1 MGKWGELVGI
11 WQTDLW
17 TWITG
22 WGWQVLLIGAATIL
36 AIAIS
41 FHLLTCLSRYLA
53 SLAPEARINQTL
65 WLWLRIMV
73 STLLGATGAIFILR
87 LFGLDATR
95 FLAPVWKWLG
105 GPGLRILAAGLGA
118 WLSLKLLH
126 GVIDHAD
133 RLFLGK
139 EIPADDPE
147 RTRRL
152 NTLRGI
158 AKNVTTV
165 IVMAIAATMILKELG
180 FDITALL
187 TAVGVGGLAVGLA
200 AQNLIRDY
208 LTGFLLLAEDQL
220 RVGDVVEINGKGGV
234 VEQITLRTVW
244 LRALDGTLHIV
255 PNSQIT
261 TVSNMTKSF
270 SRYVIDVEVAY
281 KENLDWVMDV
291 LKQVGQ
297 EIATDDYY
305 GQLIT
310 EPVEVLGVD
319 RFEPSGVV
327 LKLMVT
333 TLPLKQWEVGRELR
347 RRIKNRFD
355 ELGIEIPFPHVSVY
369 WRSASEPIRVIVDG
383 EPKERKPS
391 GQAGE

>member
-1 MGKWGELVGI
+1 M
-11 WQTDLW
+11 
-17 TWITG
+17 
-22 WGWQVLLIGAATIL
+22 LLIGAATLL
-36 AIAIS
+36 AIFIS
-41 FHLLTCLSRYLA
+41 FRLLTCLSRYLA
-53 SLAPEARINQTL
+53 KLAPEAKMNYTL
-65 WLWLRIMV
+65 WLWLRILV
-73 STLLGATGAIFILR
+73 SVLFGGTGTIFILR
-87 LFGLDATR
+87 FFGLDATR

-105 GPGLRILAAGLGA
+105 GPGLRILAVGLGA
-118 WLSLKLLH
+118 WLLLKMLH
-126 GVIDHAD
+126 GLIDHAN

-139 EIPADDPE
+139 DIPADDPE
-147 RTRRL
+147 RSRRL
-152 NTLRGI
+152 NTLKGI
-158 AKNVTTV
+158 AKNVTAVVV
-165 IVMAIAATMILKELG
+165 IAIAATMILRELG

-208 LTGFLLLAEDQL
+208 LMGFLLLAEDQL

-234 VEQITLRTVW
+234 VEQITLRTVM

-255 PNSQIT
+255 PNGQIT

-281 KENLDWVMDV
+281 KENIDQVMAV

-297 EIATDDYY
+297 EIAGDDYY

-319 RFEPSGVV
+319 GFEPSGVI

-333 TLPLKQWEVGRELR
+333 TPPLKQWEVGRELR

-355 ELGIEIPFPHVSVY
+355 ELGIEIPFPHVSVH
-369 WRSASEPIRVIVDG
+369 WGSANPPLRVTVGEGEQPRPLRRNEPPG
-383 EPKERKPS
+383 S
-391 GQAGE
+391 